1 MIYHTARYADKL
13 AEAVAKGDETAI
25 KKWDDK
31 MGFTPILKG
40 F

>member
-25 KKWDDK
+25 KKSGMIKW
-31 MGFTPILKG
+31 GFLHPS
-40 F
+40 